1 MECDD
6 RKSVRKAPGAT
17 TVTAGAA
24 ADSFF
29 RQLPTASRGE
39 ADPADGAQ
47 PADGA
52 VVNLAAAAARRA
64 GLFVDPAELAR
75 PTVSIT
81 VTGG

>member
-1 MECDD
+1 
-6 RKSVRKAPGAT
+6 VVWQAVPVPGANA
-17 TVTAGAA
+17 VTASAA

-29 RQLPTASRGE
+29 RELPAASRAAEPGGQAE
-39 ADPADGAQ
+39 PAGT
-47 PADGA
+47 

-64 GLFVDPAELAR
+64 GLFVDPSELAQ

>member
-1 MECDD
+1 
-6 RKSVRKAPGAT
+6 
-17 TVTAGAA
+17 
-24 ADSFF
+24 
-29 RQLPTASRGE
+29 
-39 ADPADGAQ
+39 
-47 PADGA
+47 